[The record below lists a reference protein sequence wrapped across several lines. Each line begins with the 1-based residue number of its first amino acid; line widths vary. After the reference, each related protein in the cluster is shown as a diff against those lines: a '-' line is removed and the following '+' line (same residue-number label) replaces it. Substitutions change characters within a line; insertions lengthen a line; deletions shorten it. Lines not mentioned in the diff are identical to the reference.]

1 MMQLQNVSFLSLA
14 NPGVVMVDPA
24 VAAATVKQLL
34 EATGVSGGKPVLL
47 VGSEHDRSSTIEAL
61 ATLSNT
67 SSINLNI
74 HLVQALIDASDAR
87 VDIVSTISA
96 LEPSSPVLLLD
107 RIQILMLPQL
117 MFKATDVLCR
127 VARRRSVCASWP
139 GRLDRGRLLYAD
151 PNHPE
156 FLDEDASRALVIDLS
171 INESA
176 D

>member
-1 MMQLQNVSFLSLA
+1 MSITKV
-14 NPGVVMVDPA
+14 GVVMIDPA
-24 VAAATVKQLL
+24 AAAATVMQLL
-34 EATGVSGGKPVLL
+34 EANGKSGGKPVLL
-47 VGSEHDRSSTIEAL
+47 VGSEQDRRSTIEVL

-74 HLVQALIDASDAR
+74 DLVQAMIDASDGR
-87 VDIVSTISA
+87 LDIISTISA

-107 RIQILMLPQL
+107 RIQILMLPQF
-117 MFKATDVLCR
+117 MVKATDVLCR

-139 GRLDRGRLLYAD
+139 GRLDRGRLRYAD

-171 INESA
+171 IKEGTNQ
-176 D
+176 